1 MIGIPELGWRNGE
14 FFHEA
19 KFSIFLNLV
28 KVVVNKR
35 RMHVVD
41 VNVLRPMI
49 VKLMHILIHKPL
61 NGVIHIGRIAIIA
74 VMNTNS
80 KQGKGRRVI
89 GSAHCPT
96 LFCAFNLAQLLHPLV
111 QLFAVLV
118 LDRV

>member
-1 MIGIPELGWRNGE
+1 
-14 FFHEA
+14 
-19 KFSIFLNLV
+19 
-28 KVVVNKR
+28 
-35 RMHVVD
+35 

-61 NGVIHIGRIAIIA
+61 NGVIHIGRISIIA

-80 KQGKGRRVI
+80 KQGKERRVI
-89 GSAHCPT
+89 GSAHCSI
-96 LFCAFNLAQLLHPLV
+96 LFCAFNPAQLLHPLV